1 MTAVNL
7 IFDLLLLSALVLY
20 AGYWMLLW
28 GLLAGR
34 PFPLERV
41 SKYANVMLTVT
52 LVPALVAHALLVV
65 FRLPVAYHVRAMF
78 PSAILLYLMFAS
90 SLAPAYRLTLASASE
105 PSRTMNLKY
114 LLTYG
119 VLFTLV
125 LVLAAFR
132 PELWYRTNWTPVVT
146 SFLLLPLYA
155 FVLFA
160 DRRLRTAPQ

>member
-41 SKYANVMLTVT
+41 SKYANVMLMVT
-52 LVPALVAHALLVV
+52 ILSAVFVYITFGAYRVPA
-65 FRLPVAYHVRAMF
+65 MI

-90 SLAPAYRLTLASASE
+90 SFAPAHRLTLASASE

-125 LVLAAFR
+125 LALAAFR
-132 PELWYRTNWTPVVT
+132 PELWY
-146 SFLLLPLYA
+146 
-155 FVLFA
+155 
-160 DRRLRTAPQ
+160 

>member
-41 SKYANVMLTVT
+41 SKYANAMLMVT
-52 LVPALVAHALLVV
+52 ILSAVFVYITFGAYRVPA
-65 FRLPVAYHVRAMF
+65 MI

-125 LVLAAFR
+125 LALAAFR
-132 PELWYRTNWTPVVT
+132 PELWYRTNWTQFVLT
-146 SFLLLPLYA
+146 LLLLPLYA

-160 DRRLRTAPQ
+160 DRRLRTASQ

>member
-20 AGYWMLLW
+20 AGYWVLLW
-28 GLLAGR
+28 SLLAGR

-52 LVPALVAHALLVV
+52 ILSAVFVYLTFGAYRVPA
-65 FRLPVAYHVRAMF
+65 MI

-90 SLAPAYRLTLASASE
+90 SLAPAYRLTLASASG
-105 PSRTMNLKY
+105 PSQGMNLKY

-125 LVLAAFR
+125 LALAAFR
-132 PELWYRTNWTPVVT
+132 PELWYQTNWTPTIT

-160 DRRLRTAPQ
+160 DRRLRMAPQ